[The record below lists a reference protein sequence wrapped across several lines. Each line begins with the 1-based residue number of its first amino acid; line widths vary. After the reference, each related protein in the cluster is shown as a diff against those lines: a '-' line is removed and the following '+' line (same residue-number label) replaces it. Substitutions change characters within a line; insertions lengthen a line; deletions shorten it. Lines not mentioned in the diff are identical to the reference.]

1 MLKNIIH
8 CVHVYVV
15 PNKKERKYIV
25 NFRVNGCCIV
35 VVELFVKYLHSQC
48 LNFLKKAN
56 LIRKSI
62 VGPQMANSLK
72 PWLL

>member
-25 NFRVNGCCIV
+25 NFRVNGCCIEFKESSFFV
-35 VVELFVKYLHSQC
+35 VVDLL
-48 LNFLKKAN
+48 L
-56 LIRKSI
+56 SI
-62 VGPQMANSLK
+62 YTVNV
-72 PWLL
+72 